1 MRHPLQPIHFAHG
14 YDWMAL
20 FFLGAPLLIAILD
33 RILMMPRP
41 LARNAA
47 LAMVLGLFL
56 LDNAAWLVKIAVNN
70 EFLVSLTTN
79 QNGALTWLGHNV
91 KPGDL
96 VVCQDQLVSYLVS
109 TYSPA
114 LSWQGHE
121 HNTPWMDQRHDE
133 VERLFSNGQTL
144 PDWKRHGVFY
154 VSPAAWVPPPT
165 LTLTERYSNSDLAIW
180 TTH

>member
-1 MRHPLQPIHFAHG
+1 
-14 YDWMAL
+14 MA
-20 FFLGAPLLIAILD
+20 
-33 RILMMPRP
+33 RQ
-41 LARNAA
+41 N
-47 LAMVLGLFL
+47 
-56 LDNAAWLVKIAVNN
+56 AVNN

-121 HNTPWMDQRHDE
+121 HNTP
-133 VERLFSNGQTL
+133 G
-144 PDWKRHGVFY
+144 
-154 VSPAAWVPPPT
+154 
-165 LTLTERYSNSDLAIW
+165 W
-180 TTH
+180 TSATMK

>member
-1 MRHPLQPIHFAHG
+1 
-14 YDWMAL
+14 MAL

-96 VVCQDQLVSYLVS
+96 VVCQAQLAGTRAQYPLDG
-109 TYSPA
+109 PA
-114 LSWQGHE
+114 
-121 HNTPWMDQRHDE
+121 PR
-133 VERLFSNGQTL
+133 
-144 PDWKRHGVFY
+144 
-154 VSPAAWVPPPT
+154 
-165 LTLTERYSNSDLAIW
+165 
-180 TTH
+180 